1 MRHSTS
7 LTVFL
12 SLSLLACSGSST
24 DEATDSGAVD
34 TSADTASEDVVVVRN
49 FSVTN
54 CNTGAA
60 VEGFE
65 ICDSPTVS
73 GVETCGTTDANGQTS
88 TTWVN
93 PPLAS
98 DVWIKGTH
106 PEYST
111 GIATGFYDED
121 GYNATLELIE
131 SGGSVQGNLCFFNKA
146 TSSTFLAGGELVAEE
161 GMGQV
166 WFVLYSNDNDDY
178 DINNDQRVSGLDA
191 LTVINEVA
199 AGRYIDETSGMLL
212 DPTEVDP
219 WPGIYYDNNGD
230 GRATALD
237 ALGVINHLGR
247 ASNLNESEGEQLPTT
262 ANTSLASSVPAYPPA
277 NISMDRSIL
286 FAAAYDGKAMCWI
299 QAPKRSVQT
308 ISENVNVPYPDVRLE
323 QLSKEQLKIL
333 DDVLMLVFAE
343 EDGRS
348 TDFDF

>member
-24 DEATDSGAVD
+24 DETTDSGAVD

-166 WFVLYSNDNDDY
+166 WFVLYSNDNDD
-178 DINNDQRVSGLDA
+178 VSGATVEFYNADGELVEQAMYQAGMTGDLKPDA
-191 LTVINEVA
+191 T
-199 AGRYIDETSGMLL
+199 ETSGRGGVLGYNLTPGDYTVKITHETL
-212 DPTEVDP
+212 DCVSDGWAYKEAEANAIPVPVQADTWTYTYVDCSP
-219 WPGIYYDNNGD
+219 
-230 GRATALD
+230 R
-237 ALGVINHLGR
+237 
-247 ASNLNESEGEQLPTT
+247 
-262 ANTSLASSVPAYPPA
+262 
-277 NISMDRSIL
+277 
-286 FAAAYDGKAMCWI
+286 
-299 QAPKRSVQT
+299 
-308 ISENVNVPYPDVRLE
+308 
-323 QLSKEQLKIL
+323 
-333 DDVLMLVFAE
+333 
-343 EDGRS
+343 
-348 TDFDF
+348 